1 VTAGTFSEHPALYK
15 GRMLPDTAAPNEESS
30 MPDNNDPNEDKIEK
44 FEVTDGKEPGTYE
57 LYIKTKSEEFDFLI
71 DGDSL
76 QKLGDQIYAA
86 IDKNE
91 GKT

>member
-1 VTAGTFSEHPALYK
+1 MP
-15 GRMLPDTAAPNEESS
+15 ES
-30 MPDNNDPNEDKIEK
+30 NDPDQDKIEK

-71 DGDSL
+71 DGESL
-76 QKLGDQIYAA
+76 QKLGDAIYDA

-91 GKT
+91 GKQ

>member
-1 VTAGTFSEHPALYK
+1 MPGHDKRAIQNT
-15 GRMLPDTAAPNEESS
+15 GRTGYCIFNREES
-30 MPDNNDPNEDKIEK
+30 MAEEDPNQDKIEK
-44 FEVTDGKEPGTYE
+44 FEVSDGKEPGSYE
-57 LYIKTKSEEFDFLI
+57 IYIKTKSEEFDFLI

-91 GKT
+91 GKQ

>member
-1 VTAGTFSEHPALYK
+1 MLFSRYTNREGYQILPAPTGEY
-15 GRMLPDTAAPNEESS
+15 S
-30 MPDNNDPNEDKIEK
+30 MADNEDPEQDRIEK
-44 FEVTDGKEPGTYE
+44 FEVTDAKQPGSYE

-91 GKT
+91 GKQ